1 MANASIPI
9 AKKDGA
15 GVFTDIAT
23 IRFLSA
29 NTRLEIIDLDDQRHE
44 FDIPETGLLGFAVSL
59 ALDEVSGGTNYFVAE
74 TESPGVETGWFELQ
88 ESLILGLAFE
98 GRQEPEGL
106 FLKFIGEDEV
116 DVMRSGAEHNLLQNA
131 GFGFSRATASV
142 TLKVFAPP
150 K

>member
-59 ALDEVSGGTNYFVAE
+59 A
-74 TESPGVETGWFELQ
+74 
-88 ESLILGLAFE
+88 
-98 GRQEPEGL
+98 
-106 FLKFIGEDEV
+106 
-116 DVMRSGAEHNLLQNA
+116 
-131 GFGFSRATASV
+131 
-142 TLKVFAPP
+142 
-150 K
+150 